1 MRTRNRT
8 YRPEPTRA
16 ARSYD
21 MVRDLSNPV
30 AQRIAPPIVTGMYLL
45 LEDGFFVYLEDS
57 SKIKLENP

>member
-1 MRTRNRT
+1 VRIRNRT

-30 AQRIAPPIVTGMYLL
+30 AQRLAPPIFDGMYLL
-45 LEDGFFVYLEDS
+45 LEDGFFLLLEDS
-57 SKIKLENP
+57 SKIPLDNP